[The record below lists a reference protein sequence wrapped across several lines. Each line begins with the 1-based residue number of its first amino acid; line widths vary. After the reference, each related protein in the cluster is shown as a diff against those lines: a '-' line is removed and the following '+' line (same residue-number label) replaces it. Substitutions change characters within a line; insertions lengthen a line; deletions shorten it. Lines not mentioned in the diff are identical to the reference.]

1 MKTTFL
7 LLLTLALFA
16 CSSEPKTNKLVE
28 KVLENQIVSVSDKSN
43 LLDQTAEDSIN
54 NYETYYLVIADTSSS
69 YYELHK
75 KMFDLNAEYKI
86 PIDTLRR
93 YYNKE
98 KKQIVLPDNDDD
110 EMYAGDY
117 FPRRYPSENL
127 SLEYLDFYNR
137 NANQKTIALVSG
149 IYQSEKSADS
159 LLTIIR
165 KTDNK
170 AYKLKSQVY
179 VGCMH

>member
-7 LLLTLALFA
+7 ILLTFALFA
-16 CSSEPKTNKLVE
+16 CSSEPKTSKPVE
-28 KVLENQIVSVSDKSN
+28 KVLVKPNV
-43 LLDQTAEDSIN
+43 LDQTAEDSIN
-54 NYETYYLVIADTSSS
+54 NYETYYLVIADTSSN
-69 YYELHK
+69 YYELHE
-75 KMFDLNAEYKI
+75 KMFDLNAKYKI
-86 PIDTLRR
+86 PIDTLGR

-98 KKQIVLPDNDDD
+98 KKQIVLPDNDED

-137 NANQKTIALVSG
+137 TADQKTIALVSG

-159 LLTIIR
+159 LLTIIK
-165 KTDNK
+165 KTDKK

>member
-1 MKTTFL
+1 MKTKFL
-7 LLLTLALFA
+7 ILLTFALFA
-16 CSSEPKTNKLVE
+16 CSSEPKTSKSVE
-28 KVLENQIVSVSDKSN
+28 KVLVKPIIDISEKPNV
-43 LLDQTAEDSIN
+43 LDQTAEDSIN

-69 YYELHK
+69 YYELHE
-75 KMFDLNAEYKI
+75 KMFDLNAKYKI
-86 PIDTLRR
+86 PIDTLGR

-98 KKQIVLPDNDDD
+98 KKQIVLPDNDED
-110 EMYAGDY
+110 EMYSGDY

-137 NANQKTIALVSG
+137 TADQKTIALISG

-165 KTDNK
+165 KTDKK